1 VVILITKASKI
12 TVDKELNKKSETFM
26 KEIDSEMFFKSELA
40 SDSIEFD
47 WLNEIEFACPY
58 IDNIVRNPKLALVTE
73 TDVVKIEKAKKVSV
87 DSVKDLSKNT
97 HYIEKVDPLTNEV
110 QPSKILISRREETFN
125 TYENRFIYTLI
136 TDLSRFLMKKEKM
149 LEKFEV
155 TNDKVLEYAAST
167 NNGTEKI
174 NIELKISSKELPKG
188 ANNKSFSKEI
198 ESIKARLKK
207 IRSYFSGWA
216 RSEFI
221 TSLERDRATFVRP
234 PIKKT
239 NVILKNPNFQIAM
252 KLWTFLQNYDN
263 KDKDG
268 SKNSLDSEGNDMLRG
283 VLDDAFLMD
292 YFVLDSI
299 TSSKKEQKEKLHK
312 YTLIMI
318 KNQIQ
323 RAISFLLKSG
333 IEISDEEIFSLI
345 SNEIKNE
352 RTKRTVDSSDVKKK
366 FKSAMEEYLE
376 KTQDYM

>member
-1 VVILITKASKI
+1 MKA
-12 TVDKELNKKSETFM
+12 
-26 KEIDSEMFFKSELA
+26 IDSEMFFKSELA